1 MLWLIISTHGLLWN
15 FANGLKISLLLMHL
29 IVLIPL
35 ILGILFYVLVTA
47 IFHEYVFFFNFF
59 LLLYKRKKKVCY
71 TITLKIRLE
80 S

>member
-15 FANGLKISLLLMHL
+15 CANGLKMSLLLMHL

-47 IFHEYVFFFNFF
+47 IFHEYVFFLFF
-59 LLLYKRKKKVCY
+59 DYSIREKKKY
-71 TITLKIRLE
+71 ATL
-80 S
+80 